1 MLAAVKCA
9 GSNRSR
15 VRVCG
20 PRSSGSSATTIG
32 RNRTQLKPTAT
43 AVSNSVAPAPS
54 AEIKI
59 TCDGPAQTRT
69 VEAITQPR
77 LKP

>member
-9 GSNRSR
+9 GSSRSR

-20 PRSSGSSATTIG
+20 PRISGSSATTIG
-32 RNRTQLKPTAT
+32 RNRTPLRPTAI
-43 AVSNSVAPAPS
+43 AVSNSVAPVPN
-54 AEIKI
+54 AEIMI